1 MGSGNKLNK
10 VVTNQLVEEL
20 KNFLDVDRVSQNST
34 VLEQHSKDES
44 YHTPSLPDVVVF
56 PKTKEEVSQIMKLA
70 TKYETAVVPFGIG
83 SSLEGHVIPLK
94 HGVSIDFTRMNE
106 IVEVREKDLLVKVQ
120 PGVTRTQ
127 LNKALKKY
135 GLFFPIDPG
144 ADATLGGMAATSA
157 SGTTSVRYGTMRDQV
172 QNLEIVLADGT
183 IVHTGNLAVKS
194 SSGYHLNS
202 LFVGSE
208 GTLGCFTELTLKVY
222 GIPEFTIAH
231 RAVFTNFEDAVE
243 AVTVIRQTGIPVAR
257 VEFVDVESIRVVNK
271 FEGTNF
277 PELPTLFFEFQGNKS
292 GLMED
297 VKLTKQILDDFH
309 CVDFL
314 QETDNAKR
322 NQLWKVRHNM
332 AYSFIHMYRD
342 RKLMSTDVAV
352 PISELAGA
360 ITFGEHILKDSGLPG
375 GIVGHVGDGNF
386 HICLMINPNHSED
399 IERANYLNEKIVE
412 YALAKGGTC
421 TGEHGVGIGKK
432 KYQQQEHGQSLEIM
446 KKIKAAL
453 DPKGILNP
461 GKIL

>member
-1 MGSGNKLNK
+1 M
-10 VVTNQLVEEL
+10 TNQLIEEL
-20 KNFLDVDRVSQNST
+20 KLFLDEDRVSQNLT
-34 VLEQHSKDES
+34 ILEQHSKDET

-56 PKTKEEVSQIMKLA
+56 PKTKEEVSQVMKLA

-83 SSLEGHVIPLK
+83 SSLEGHVIPLE
-94 HGVSIDFTRMNE
+94 HGISIDFTLMNE
-106 IVEVREKDLLVKVQ
+106 ILEIREKDLLVKVQ

-172 QNLEIVLADGT
+172 QDLEVVLADGT
-183 IVHTGNLAVKS
+183 IIHTGNLAVKS

-222 GIPEFTIAH
+222 GLPEFMMAA
-231 RAVFTNFEDAVE
+231 RAVFTNFEDAVG
-243 AVTVIRQTGIPVAR
+243 AVAAIRQTGIPIAR

-271 FEGTNF
+271 FEGTNY
-277 PELPTLFFEFQGNKS
+277 PESPTLFFEFQGNKS

-309 CVDFL
+309 CVEFL
-314 QETDNAKR
+314 KEIDNAER
-322 NQLWKVRHNM
+322 NQLWRVRHNM
-332 AYSFIHMYRD
+332 AYAFIHTYRG

-360 ITFGEHILKDSGLPG
+360 ITFGETILKDSGLPG

-386 HICLMINPNHSED
+386 HICVMINPDHPAD
-399 IERANYLNEKIVE
+399 IDRANHLNEKIVE
-412 YALAKGGTC
+412 YALTKEGTC
-421 TGEHGVGIGKK
+421 TGEHGVGIGKR

-446 KKIKAAL
+446 RKIKGVL

-461 GKIL
+461 GKLL